1 MNFGFL
7 FIFLLIQ
14 MGVNYLLNLVLIP
27 YLDFAGNPIF
37 ANLTVSLISSLLI
50 AFFGALLATP
60 RGYRKEF
67 FKNGNI
73 NYFLIALEMDKIAEL
88 KQINQQ
94 KETEQDYEN
103 QDELTF

>member
-37 ANLTVSLISSLLI
+37 ANLTVSLISSFLI

-67 FKNGNI
+67 FKQPGFHKLMLT
-73 NYFLIALEMDKIAEL
+73 YFIVFLVLDLVFI
-88 KQINQQ
+88 
-94 KETEQDYEN
+94 
-103 QDELTF
+103 FF

>member
-67 FKNGNI
+67 F
-73 NYFLIALEMDKIAEL
+73 ALKHV
-88 KQINQQ
+88 KFQGFQVH
-94 KETEQDYEN
+94 
-103 QDELTF
+103 